1 MRRVRYEAIL
11 FDLFDTLVLFDRD
24 RLPLVQ
30 LDGRAVRTT
39 AGHLHPLLAERYPE
53 TTLDA
58 FYDALVWSYQEAER
72 RRAQDHREI
81 PAGERFRLCY
91 GRLGL
96 DPEAVPEEV
105 TRRLLATHMLHLAG
119 AAECPAD
126 HLALLDWLR
135 GRARLGVVSNFD
147 YAPTA
152 HRVLERAGIRGRF
165 EAVVVSEEVGWRKP
179 RPEIFEVAFRRLGI
193 GPRAA
198 LFIGDRPEIDVL
210 GAHGVGMDVAWLN
223 PGGEPLPEGVAPPTY
238 ELRRLDEL
246 RAVLVENP
254 G

>member
-1 MRRVRYEAIL
+1 MRYEAIL

-24 RLPLVQ
+24 RLPLVR
-30 LDGRAVRTT
+30 LNGRTVRTT
-39 AGHLHPLLAERYPE
+39 AGHLHPVLAERYPE
-53 TTLDA
+53 ITLDA
-58 FYDALVWSYQEAER
+58 FYDALVWSYEEAER
-72 RRAQDHREI
+72 RRARDHREI
-81 PAGERFRLCY
+81 PAGERFRFCY

-105 TRRLLATHMLHLAG
+105 TGRLLAAHMLHLAR

-165 EAVVVSEEVGWRKP
+165 EAVIVSEEVGWRKP
-179 RPEIFEVAFRRLGI
+179 RAEIFQEAFRQLSIEPGTT
-193 GPRAA
+193 
-198 LFIGDRPEIDVL
+198 LFVGDRPEIDVV
-210 GAHGVGMDVAWLN
+210 GAHGVGMGVAWVN
-223 PGGEPLPEGVAPPTY
+223 PGRAPFPAGLRLPTY
-238 ELRRLDEL
+238 ELGRLADL
-246 RAVLVENP
+246 RGVLE
-254 G
+254 GKG